1 MIILLA
7 VKLKH
12 KVEKNIVE
20 KDKKQQRMNETIKFM
35 KLSEMCKKIEV
46 WLRKMLSFVFFI

>member
-1 MIILLA
+1 MA

-12 KVEKNIVE
+12 KVEKDIVE

-46 WLRKMLSFVFFI
+46 WLRKML

>member
-20 KDKKQQRMNETIKFM
+20 KHKKQKRMNETIKFM
-35 KLSEMCKKIEV
+35 KLSDMCKNIEV
-46 WLRKMLSFVFFI
+46 WLRKML

>member
-1 MIILLA
+1 MFILLA

-20 KDKKQQRMNETIKFM
+20 KDKKQQRMNETMKFM
-35 KLSEMCKKIEV
+35 NLSDMCKKIEV
-46 WLRKMLSFVFFI
+46 WLRKML

>member
-20 KDKKQQRMNETIKFM
+20 KDKKQQRINETIKFM
-35 KLSEMCKKIEV
+35 NLSDMCKKIEV
-46 WLRKMLSFVFFI
+46 WLRKML